1 MNVFIVDDHPLTVI
15 GYITCLKNVNCV
27 TPINFIKA
35 YNCQE
40 GYTAINAAATEQ
52 HFDLAIVDEG
62 LPDYK
67 EENLCSGSDL
77 ALLIRKRM
85 PACKI
90 LIITAHT
97 EILIIY
103 EIFKKIKPEGLLIK
117 SDITAENLP
126 LITVDILAGKTFQSV
141 TVKKNIQEIWKKELM
156 IDDANR
162 QILLHLAIGYKVK
175 ELPQLIALSISPIQ
189 RRIAQMKEAFGVAEA
204 SSLVKEAKLQGY
216 I

>member
-1 MNVFIVDDHPLTVI
+1 M
-15 GYITCLKNVNCV
+15 
-27 TPINFIKA
+27 
-35 YNCQE
+35 
-40 GYTAINAAATEQ
+40 
-52 HFDLAIVDEG
+52 
-62 LPDYK
+62 
-67 EENLCSGSDL
+67 
-77 ALLIRKRM
+77 
-85 PACKI
+85 
-90 LIITAHT
+90 
-97 EILIIY
+97 
-103 EIFKKIKPEGLLIK
+103 IK

-189 RRIAQMKEAFGVAEA
+189 IRIAQMKEAFGVAEA